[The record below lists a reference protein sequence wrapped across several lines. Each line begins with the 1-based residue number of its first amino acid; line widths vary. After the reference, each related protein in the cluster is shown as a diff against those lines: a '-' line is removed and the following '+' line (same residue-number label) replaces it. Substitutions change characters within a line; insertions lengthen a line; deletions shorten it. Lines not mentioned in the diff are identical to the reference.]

1 MKRNHYW
8 VVLFFAALIFSCG
21 GDSETSITRDGNI
34 LIIGDGTTE
43 LSLDTIL
50 SANSLVFSTVPM
62 DSGFYGDELN
72 SGNISTV
79 ILCDGE
85 GYDVG
90 MPEQG
95 QQALLDFVSK
105 GGRLILMEWIA
116 YEIESDRYAML
127 DTIVPVLRS
136 SGREGTETYTVQLF
150 NELTEGLDTTFTVSS
165 GSNIGTARFGTV
177 HIKGSSS
184 GDALVTH
191 TWGQGEV
198 IQMACAGNY
207 EGYNPFAEPNM
218 KKLILNAIMISSLP
232 KK

>member
-1 MKRNHYW
+1 MKKSI
-8 VVLFFAALIFSCG
+8 LFIGIALSVIAISCG
-21 GDSETSITRDGNI
+21 GDKNEESDI
-34 LIIGDGTTE
+34 LIIGDGATE
-43 LSLDTIL
+43 FSLDTIL
-50 SANSLVFSTVPM
+50 SDNALTFSTAPM

-72 SGNISTV
+72 SNNFSTV

-85 GYDVG
+85 GYDFD

-95 QQALLDFVSK
+95 QQALLDFVAN
-105 GGRLILMEWIA
+105 GGRLIIMEWVA
-116 YEIESDRYAML
+116 YEISQNRYQLL

-136 SGREGTETYTVQLF
+136 SGRQGVETYTVQLF
-150 NELTEGLDTTFTVSS
+150 NELTDGLDSTFTVDS

-177 HIKGSSS
+177 HIKGSGS

-198 IQMACAGNY
+198 IQMSCAGNY

-218 KKLILNAIMISSLP
+218 KKLIHNAITISSLP